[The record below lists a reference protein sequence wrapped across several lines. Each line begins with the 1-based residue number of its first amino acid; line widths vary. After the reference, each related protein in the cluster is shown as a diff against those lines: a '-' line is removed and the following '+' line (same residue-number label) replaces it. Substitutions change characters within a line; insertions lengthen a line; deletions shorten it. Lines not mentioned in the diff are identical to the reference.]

1 METIDRT
8 TRPHPLLHGPE
19 RAQLES
25 WLEFSRAT
33 LLKKC
38 SGLTVEQLKQRP
50 VAASTMSLLGIVRH
64 MTFVEQIWFDTRFAG
79 NETVAY
85 YVTHDDPDA
94 EFNDLDGAS
103 LDEVVTNFD
112 AACARS
118 RELAEGH
125 DLDETV
131 ARVSNNFSVDL
142 RWIYIH
148 MIEEY
153 SRHLGHVDLL
163 RELIDGSTGY

>member
-38 SGLTVEQLKQRP
+38 SGLTAEQLKLRP
-50 VAASTMSLLGIVRH
+50 IAASTLSLLGIVRH

-103 LDEVVTNFD
+103 LVLGGGRLV
-112 AACARS
+112 
-118 RELAEGH
+118 
-125 DLDETV
+125 
-131 ARVSNNFSVDL
+131 VSN
-142 RWIYIH
+142 
-148 MIEEY
+148 
-153 SRHLGHVDLL
+153 
-163 RELIDGSTGY
+163 DGTFLVPTNLAGTGYTTLFAGAPRLFHVLTAVYQAGTAGAGE